1 MSPAESSPFEIAKV
15 ASAVSKQLATLPV
28 VSRDNAL
35 NAIYLALQQNKDA
48 ILLANAKDVEAA
60 KKEVQEGRLSHSV
73 LKRLD
78 LNHPGKYDEMLQ
90 GILDVRNLEDPCK
103 STTAF

>member
-1 MSPAESSPFEIAKV
+1 MSLTGSSPPEIAKL
-15 ASAVSKQLATLPV
+15 ASTVSRQLATLPV

-35 NAIYLALQQNKDA
+35 TAIHLALRQNQDA
-48 ILLANAKDVEAA
+48 ILQANAKDVEAA
-60 KKEVQEGRLSHSV
+60 AKDVEEGRLSQSI

-78 LNHPGKYDEMLQ
+78 LNRPGKYDEMLQ

-103 STTAF
+103 